1 MNEVPVKTRLK
12 SFEELQEIIE
22 KSIIGFR
29 QENRFNPAELYDPV
43 FYTLENGGKR
53 IRPVLVLMGLNL
65 FSDSIDD
72 GIPGAL
78 AVEIFHN
85 FTLLHDDIM
94 DNSSQRRNRPTVHKK
109 WDVNTAI
116 LSGDAMMIL
125 AYRFLAQS
133 PVKLVSSLMSV
144 FNKAALEVCE
154 GQQFDINY
162 EAASDISE
170 EKYLQMIRLKTSVLM
185 AAALQMG
192 AVIGE
197 AAVDDQSELYGFGLN
212 LGMAF
217 QLQDD
222 YLDVF
227 GEQSVFGK
235 RIGNDI
241 LTNKK
246 TWLLV
251 KALELSR
258 GTEREKL
265 LEIMKSREINE
276 DEKII
281 EVTAIYENL
290 SLKDLTKKK
299 IEYYHQ
305 KSLDHLSQVKVND
318 DRKKMLL
325 KLAEKLATRDK

>member
-1 MNEVPVKTRLK
+1 VKSTVK

-29 QENRFNPAELYDPV
+29 QEYRFNPAELYDPI
-43 FYTLENGGKR
+43 FYTLDNGGKR

-65 FSDSIDD
+65 FSDRIDD
-72 GIPGAL
+72 GIAGAL

-94 DNSSQRRNRPTVHKK
+94 DNSSQRRSRPTVVKK
-109 WDVNTAI
+109 WGVNTAI

-125 AYRFLAQS
+125 ANRFLAQS
-133 PVKLVSSLMSV
+133 PVKCVSSLMKV

-162 EAASDISE
+162 EAESDISE
-170 EKYLQMIRLKTSVLM
+170 EEYLQMIRLKTSVLM

-192 AVIGE
+192 AIIGE
-197 AAVDDQSELYGFGLN
+197 SPDDDQADLYEFGLN

-222 YLDVF
+222 YLDTF
-227 GEQSVFGK
+227 GDQSVFGK
-235 RIGNDI
+235 DIGNDI
-241 LTNKK
+241 LANKK
-246 TWLLV
+246 TYLLV

-258 GTEREKL
+258 GTEYEKL
-265 LEIMKSREINE
+265 RQLMMSK
-276 DEKII
+276 DLDDHEKISR
-281 EVTAIYENL
+281 VTDMYDHL
-290 SLKDLTKKK
+290 LLRDVTKDK
-299 IEYYHQ
+299 IGFYHQ
-305 KSLDHLSQVKVND
+305 KSLDHLARVRVNEE
-318 DRKKMLL
+318 RKEVLIQ
-325 KLAEKLATRDK
+325 LAEKLVRREK